1 MQGLKILVLG
11 FDGICIVE
19 VTLVLGAPV
28 LFNLVAAGVG
38 FRFGFGFGFRF
49 GLTHFEAGRD
59 LGTRV
64 RVSVCGGLRFWDW
77 ILMQFA
83 FSKL

>member
-11 FDGICIVE
+11 FDGICIVK
-19 VTLVLGAPV
+19 VTLVLGASV

-38 FRFGFGFGFRF
+38 FGFGF

-59 LGTRV
+59 LGTRL
-64 RVSVCGGLRFWDW
+64 RVSVCRGLRFWDW
-77 ILMQFA
+77 ILMEFA
-83 FSKL
+83 FPKL

>member
-11 FDGICIVE
+11 FDGICIVK
-19 VTLVLGAPV
+19 VTLVLGASV

-38 FRFGFGFGFRF
+38 FGF

-59 LGTRV
+59 LGTRL
-64 RVSVCGGLRFWDW
+64 RVSVCRGLRFWDW
-77 ILMQFA
+77 ILMEFA
-83 FSKL
+83 FPKL